1 MVRGYDFTTGVTVSG
16 RVGEL
21 MELNLGSR
29 GLGIIFFSLSI
40 IDLLKQIYCSFINF
54 LMLDGGKTLFL
65 VDFSHNLLINSV
77 KNDLIGKRL
86 FFKIF
91 SFF

>member
-16 RVGEL
+16 GVGEL

-40 IDLLKQIYCSFINF
+40 IDLLKQIFVLYC
-54 LMLDGGKTLFL
+54 LFL
-65 VDFSHNLLINSV
+65 VVQIV
-77 KNDLIGKRL
+77 
-86 FFKIF
+86 
-91 SFF
+91 